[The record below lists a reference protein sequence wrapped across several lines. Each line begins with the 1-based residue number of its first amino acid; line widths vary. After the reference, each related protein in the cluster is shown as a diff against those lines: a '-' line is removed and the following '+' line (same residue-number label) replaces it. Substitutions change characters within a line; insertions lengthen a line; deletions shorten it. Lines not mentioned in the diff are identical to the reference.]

1 MSADKAAPIEGEHP
15 IAMVSVVSTDSYRGD
30 VRAGRH
36 HLVVDEGPDVGG
48 DDQGPN
54 PYQLLL
60 AGLVQCTAAT
70 LRMYANRKGWP
81 LGEVAVR
88 AQLLRTG
95 DGATKVERIE
105 RTIKVTGDLTEE
117 QRNRLAEIAE
127 RTPVTRTLSS
137 GLKIHTIFSPPAS

>member
-70 LRMYANRKGWP
+70 LRMYANRKGWD
-81 LGEVAVR
+81 LAEVKVR
-88 AQLLRTG
+88 ARLLRTG
-95 DGATKVERIE
+95 DGAAKVERIE
-105 RTIKVTGDLTEE
+105 RTITVAGDLSAE
-117 QRNRLAEIAE
+117 QKLRLAEIAD
-127 RTPVTRTLSS
+127 RTPVTRTLLA
-137 GLKIHTIFSPPAS
+137 GLTIDTTFE